1 MHNCIWHL
9 PVLLVKRLNMPNS
22 SVKVPPPA
30 VDVIWSNILS
40 VSLSAMKF
48 KTFYIHLRAK
58 WESRQ
63 GWRADIN
70 YRKNEWKLKWDRCFK
85 IPVLCSFSG
94 SSIGYAWCSG
104 RVSPPSLLSKIRKSK
119 SLPRNSLPRPHL
131 FFFLRIS
138 RTPPR
143 VAVWG
148 FLALGTPCS

>member
-1 MHNCIWHL
+1 
-9 PVLLVKRLNMPNS
+9 MPNS

-131 FFFLRIS
+131 FFFFANFPDPTS
-138 RTPPR
+138 CSCVGVFST
-143 VAVWG
+143 G
-148 FLALGTPCS
+148 YSMFLVIPKSMFKVHSY